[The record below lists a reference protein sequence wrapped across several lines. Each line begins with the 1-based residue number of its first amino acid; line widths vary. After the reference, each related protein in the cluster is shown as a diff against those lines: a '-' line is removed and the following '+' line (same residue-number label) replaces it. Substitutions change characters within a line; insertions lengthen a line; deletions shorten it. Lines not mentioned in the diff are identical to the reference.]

1 MRVGCRGCEAG
12 AAKKSDQSGHRFTWE
27 CGTPIHLTIEIT
39 SVLGVCIKDTIGWML
54 NLSILQLLYST
65 ISENY

>member
-12 AAKKSDQSGHRFTWE
+12 AVKKSDQSGHRFTWE

-39 SVLGVCIKDTIGWML
+39 SVLGVCINNMTNIAYLDIIAC
-54 NLSILQLLYST
+54 SIV
-65 ISENY
+65 